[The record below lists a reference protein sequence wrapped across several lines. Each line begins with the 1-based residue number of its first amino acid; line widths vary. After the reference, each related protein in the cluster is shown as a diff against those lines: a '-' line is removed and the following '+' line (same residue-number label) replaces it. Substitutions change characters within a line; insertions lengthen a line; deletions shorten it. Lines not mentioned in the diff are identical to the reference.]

1 MGWRNLGARGIVT
14 YSVCKKWPSAKKR
27 IEPSA
32 GGCYYGG
39 VKRSFPLPQQ
49 LSGVP
54 SASTL
59 SSDGHAGRCIAASPV
74 AGHERTLP
82 ASTTPAGPTSGC
94 TANTAVPAD
103 LVAQLLEESRLLRT
117 ELEALRAEKF
127 ALRERQ
133 IARLAL
139 SDRTIVVSEHEL
151 PAFVPYTLRQI
162 QTMRMKG
169 KLVAKP
175 CPRSKNR
182 FIYNLRDVEATLMA
196 GKPAEG
202 PLVKNIDW
210 DSIKIAV

>member
-1 MGWRNLGARGIVT
+1 
-14 YSVCKKWPSAKKR
+14 
-27 IEPSA
+27 
-32 GGCYYGG
+32 
-39 VKRSFPLPQQ
+39 
-49 LSGVP
+49 
-54 SASTL
+54 
-59 SSDGHAGRCIAASPV
+59 
-74 AGHERTLP
+74 
-82 ASTTPAGPTSGC
+82 
-94 TANTAVPAD
+94 
-103 LVAQLLEESRLLRT
+103 VAQLLEESRLLRT